1 MPLGTT
7 AQSVSNMPAT
17 AYVVSDDQWNST
29 AKKNVKQILSTPY
42 SDTNAVQL
50 QLPQSG
56 LAAEL
61 LVKFDG
67 TLVVG
72 TAVSAAAGPRWPY
85 GLLGS
90 FALSVNGQQD
100 LFGVIGEDLRVREDI
115 AFPAFTE
122 QADKFPGSI
131 GGGATVAVGSYPVSL
146 SWRVP
151 IATEL
156 VTLTGALYA
165 QSPSTQIQVTI
176 SPAGI
181 AHLVPPGS
189 GGSTVA
195 LTGTWT
201 VTETFFVPA
210 YDSQGRIIVPSGI
223 AYLHAMQAV
232 DLPLTG
238 TGDNRLL
245 LVRGSGN
252 MQRLFMAFTDSAGT
266 RMSTAPG
273 TATDELID
281 SLVLTYG
288 ATQFPYNW
296 TPASDLLRQN
306 NLDYGFTPPYDY
318 VVLDTLKQNP
328 SRDAIVYAGLTELAV
343 IATVDAAVTTT
354 PGNAHLV
361 QENLF

>member
-7 AQSVSNMPAT
+7 AQSVRNMPPT
-17 AYVVSDDQWNST
+17 AYVVNDAEWNST
-29 AKKNVKQILSTPY
+29 AKKNVKQILSTAY

-61 LVKFDG
+61 LIKFDG
-67 TLVVG
+67 TLVIATEDSG
-72 TAVSAAAGPRWPY
+72 DAKSRWPY
-85 GLLGS
+85 GLLGALS
-90 FALSVNGQQD
+90 LSVNGQQD
-100 LFGVIGEDLRVREDI
+100 LFGVLGEDLRVREDI

-122 QADKFPGSI
+122 QVDAFPGDL
-131 GGGATVAVGSYPVSL
+131 GGGDVIDTGTYPVHL

-176 SPAGI
+176 SPAGV
-181 AHLVPPGS
+181 ANLVPAGD
-189 GGSTVA
+189 GGTSV

-252 MQRLFMAFTDSAGT
+252 MQRLFMAFTDSDGN

-273 TATDELID
+273 TSTAELID
-281 SLVLTYG
+281 NLVLTYG

-296 TPASDLLRQN
+296 TPASDLLHQN

-318 VVLDTLKQNP
+318 VILDTLKQNP

-343 IATVDAAVTTT
+343 IATVDAGVSNL

>member
-61 LVKFDG
+61 LMKFDG

-72 TAVSAAAGPRWPY
+72 TAVRRRRHGAVALRAPRVLRAQRQRSTGPFRCDRRGPPLPRGHRIPRRSPSRSTSSPDRSAAERPSA
-85 GLLGS
+85 
-90 FALSVNGQQD
+90 
-100 LFGVIGEDLRVREDI
+100 I
-115 AFPAFTE
+115 
-122 QADKFPGSI
+122 
-131 GGGATVAVGSYPVSL
+131 GSYPVSL

-181 AHLVPPGS
+181 AHLVPAGA
-189 GGSTVA
+189 GGTSV

-223 AYLHAMQAV
+223 AYLHTMQAV

-273 TATDELID
+273 TAADELID

-288 ATQFPYNW
+288 ADSVPIQ
-296 TPASDLLRQN
+296 
-306 NLDYGFTPPYDY
+306 LD
-318 VVLDTLKQNP
+318 
-328 SRDAIVYAGLTELAV
+328 
-343 IATVDAAVTTT
+343 
-354 PGNAHLV
+354 PGV
-361 QENLF
+361 